1 MIPLETIIPNKHRI
15 RVVLDSFHEWLR
27 GLDFTMPDRMYDRK
41 RNDGGM
47 YLVSSEKIVSELMG
61 MVDKRKYPGFL
72 DVGCGKGFIL
82 WKAYQ
87 SGFKKIGGVEY
98 DEKLTEICNKNMKRL
113 KLTDYM
119 TVTCTDAR
127 EFENYGDYDVFY
139 FFNPFKGDIMQTVID
154 KICTQCAGREIMIM
168 YYRPRYPEP
177 IENTGFFTK
186 IRTLYDEER
195 HYDIAVYQGAIPA
208 GYTVPEKKD

>member
-61 MVDKRKYPGFL
+61 MVDKQKYPGFL

-113 KLTDYM
+113 KLTNYM

-139 FFNPFKGDIMQTVID
+139 FFNPFSVEILQKVLARIQESYYEKPREIELFFYYPSDEYVSYLMTQEYLMFEDEID
-154 KICTQCAGREIMIM
+154 CRDLFEGNDGRE
-168 YYRPRYPEP
+168 
-177 IENTGFFTK
+177 K
-186 IRTLYDEER
+186 IL
-195 HYDIAVYQGAIPA
+195 IFQML
-208 GYTVPEKKD
+208 

>member
-15 RVVLDSFHEWLR
+15 RVVLDSFNEWLR

-61 MVDKRKYPGFL
+61 MVDKQKYPGFL
-72 DVGCGKGFIL
+72 DVGCGKGF
-82 WKAYQ
+82 
-87 SGFKKIGGVEY
+87 
-98 DEKLTEICNKNMKRL
+98 TEICNKNMKRL
-113 KLTDYM
+113 KLSDYM

-177 IENTGFFTK
+177 IENTGFFNK

>member
-61 MVDKRKYPGFL
+61 MVDKQKYPGFL

-113 KLTDYM
+113 KLTDSM

-177 IENTGFFTK
+177 IENTGFFNK

>member
-15 RVVLDSFHEWLR
+15 RVVLDSFNEWLR

-61 MVDKRKYPGFL
+61 MVDKQKYPGFL

-127 EFENYGDYDVFY
+127 EFENYGDYDVCHEGTIMAMLCY
-139 FFNPFKGDIMQTVID
+139 VLHTDIPRNIIHVANCAVCAFKFGNGVWEL
-154 KICTQCAGREIMIM
+154 GEWN
-168 YYRPRYPEP
+168 E
-177 IENTGFFTK
+177 TGSVK
-186 IRTLYDEER
+186 L
-195 HYDIAVYQGAIPA
+195 
-208 GYTVPEKKD
+208 

>member
-1 MIPLETIIPNKHRI
+1 MIPLETIIPNKHRV

-61 MVDKRKYPGFL
+61 MVDKQKYPGFL

-87 SGFKKIGGVEY
+87 SGF
-98 DEKLTEICNKNMKRL
+98 RS
-113 KLTDYM
+113 
-119 TVTCTDAR
+119 A
-127 EFENYGDYDVFY
+127 
-139 FFNPFKGDIMQTVID
+139 
-154 KICTQCAGREIMIM
+154 AW
-168 YYRPRYPEP
+168 
-177 IENTGFFTK
+177 NTT
-186 IRTLYDEER
+186 RS
-195 HYDIAVYQGAIPA
+195 
-208 GYTVPEKKD
+208 

>member
-15 RVVLDSFHEWLR
+15 RVVLDSFNEWLR

-61 MVDKRKYPGFL
+61 MVDKQKYPGFL

-127 EFENYGDYDVFY
+127 EFENYGD
-139 FFNPFKGDIMQTVID
+139 
-154 KICTQCAGREIMIM
+154 
-168 YYRPRYPEP
+168 
-177 IENTGFFTK
+177 
-186 IRTLYDEER
+186 
-195 HYDIAVYQGAIPA
+195 
-208 GYTVPEKKD
+208 